1 MRISKS
7 VCIVEQQWIK
17 VQFSLR
23 NNPLSPNRNE
33 DALINVVVLPLKFFS
48 IVIKYLFINIYYYF
62 YFICFGGGLSK
73 GLPASEALKQME
85 IILLFIVNE
94 TK

>member
-7 VCIVEQQWIK
+7 VCIMGQQWIK
-17 VQFSLR
+17 VQFCLR

-33 DALINVVVLPLKFFS
+33 DTLINVVVLPLKFYS
-48 IVIKYLFINIYYYF
+48 IVIKYLLINIYYYF
-62 YFICFGGGLSK
+62 SFLGGRGLSK
-73 GLPASEALKQME
+73 GLPASEALKQMKM
-85 IILLFIVNE
+85 ILLFIVNE